1 MAIETQKYMD
11 DLDLFEKK
19 IGIIV
24 GAKTKNRDKI
34 ANSIKMQDS
43 IRLKIKHWDGFK
55 EIIKWRQKRN

>member
-11 DLDLFEKK
+11 DLDLFQRK

-24 GAKTKNRDKI
+24 GTKTKNRDKI

-43 IRLKIKHWDGFK
+43 IRLKIEHWDGSK
-55 EIIKWRQKRN
+55 EIKKWRQKRN